1 MPTAPV
7 TVTYEPPEHG
17 WVKLRL
23 TIVDREIEIDAS
35 DVPNNPVQ
43 ELAVA
48 VREMSEGRNASV
60 WWHLEPEWYFMSF
73 KHALGGIR
81 LEIERPQSPDDE
93 TSTQAIVAYSGS
105 DVIRP
110 FLNFLQDF
118 RSREFSEDDW
128 PEVDWRPL
136 DQLHVPFSM

>member
-60 WWHLEPEWYFMSF
+60 WWHLEPRWFVMSF
-73 KHALGGIR
+73 KHILGGI
-81 LEIERPQSPDDE
+81 S
-93 TSTQAIVAYSGS
+93 
-105 DVIRP
+105 
-110 FLNFLQDF
+110 
-118 RSREFSEDDW
+118 
-128 PEVDWRPL
+128 
-136 DQLHVPFSM
+136 